1 MKNFASVLTGF
12 VLALTVSV
20 GVYAAEDCSPWA
32 KESIDKAISEGIVP
46 ETLQSD
52 YTSNI
57 TRKEFCRLAVQ
68 TYIKKTGY
76 TTQEYLQT
84 PFTDIDD
91 DYVTTAYMLE
101 IVSGKGNEKFD
112 PDSAITR
119 QEAAVML
126 NNLAE
131 VSGVDNNKTNT
142 EKFVDEDHFAS
153 WAKDAIYKISA
164 VKNGGT
170 AVMSGTGSGKFSPW
184 MNYTREQAIATMYR
198 LYECS
203 SIPVL
208 IPQKDKNIYRVSRD
222 YNVKLKT
229 SGYLEYILCIDCN
242 TKTAKRLFEFDQ
254 RSSETNIVAISGD
267 WIYCICQMTS
277 GEKYVYKIKTDGTE
291 DYVLTPAAHN
301 IYIGHKYI
309 YYVPSVARNIV
320 VRTDL
325 NGKNPITVDY
335 SKIHTYGKYPCCYIK
350 GDKNDNVY
358 IYVQLFGGNYPL
370 YNDIPEDYPVLYEYD
385 YTTEKAQPI
394 DLYTNTD
401 PLIYGTL
408 CDGKYKYYPHR
419 EIHYAY
425 RNMGHDELRRC
436 NIDGTDDIAFDDLFL
451 TYDSYMVCSNCM
463 ENYIC
468 MYKDRL
474 YMAEDLDTALCVTEL
489 TCDGVNR
496 RFYPL
501 GEDSYDKYTNYRIKF
516 LGVIDNK
523 LCYYCVNRFDNIERV
538 YSYDMDSRETK
549 ELSWTK

>member
-20 GVYAAEDCSPWA
+20 GVYAAEDSSPWA

-46 ETLQSD
+46 DTLQSD

-76 TTQEYLQT
+76 TIQEYLQT

-142 EKFVDEDHFAS
+142 EKFVDEDHFAN

-203 SIPVL
+203 SIPIL
-208 IPQKDKNIYRVSRD
+208 IPQKDKNIYCVLYD
-222 YNVKLKT
+222 YTTNTDRIYRIDTANNTVKALTDDK
-229 SGYLEYILCIDCN
+229 
-242 TKTAKRLFEFDQ
+242 
-254 RSSETNIVAISGD
+254 SEKSFTDIFAISGD
-267 WIYCICQMTS
+267 KIYYIAELGLHKNHMYS
-277 GEKYVYKIKTDGTE
+277 INTDGT
-291 DYVLTPAAHN
+291 DKTALTPEARQ
-301 IYIGHKYI
+301 ICIGHKYI
-309 YYVPSVARNIV
+309 YYVPTDKRNIV

-325 NGKNPITVDY
+325 NGEDPITTDF
-335 SKIHTYGKYPCCYIK
+335 SEIYGKDKTYCYIK
-350 GDKNDNVY
+350 ADKNDKVY
-358 IYVQLFGGNYPL
+358 IYVESAGGEYPSYGEFGDEPC
-370 YNDIPEDYPVLYEYD
+370 LYEYD
-385 YTTEKAQPI
+385 YSTGKALQVPL
-394 DLYTNTD
+394 DTD
-401 PLIYGTL
+401 TDKLASNAL
-408 CDGKYKYYPHR
+408 SNGKYKYYAHKN
-419 EIHYAY
+419 IISHF
-425 RNMGHDELRRC
+425 RNMGDDELRRC
-436 NIDGTDDIAFDDLFL
+436 NIDGTDDRLISDASWSNGDFISSSNTEDVDLYQNKLYFAKPDDRSLF
-451 TYDSYMVCSNCM
+451 C
-463 ENYIC
+463 IF
-468 MYKDRL
+468 
-474 YMAEDLDTALCVTEL
+474 EL
-489 TCDGVNR
+489 SSDGSIQK
-496 RFYPL
+496 FYPYN
-501 GEDSYDKYTNYRIKF
+501 EDEESKYDLYSSKF
-516 LGVIDNK
+516 LGIRDNK
-523 LCYYCVNRFDNIERV
+523 IYCLCTDVYRKQTILSYNIVTLEKTEV
-538 YSYDMDSRETK
+538 PIS
-549 ELSWTK
+549 